1 MPQGSKLTR
10 DGIRILQGTPSAPL
24 ARSTLFLR
32 ILQTV
37 KPGEQTRT
45 RATLWMARPN
55 SGGYVIKELIPDM
68 ELEPQEALDKA
79 VAIAKRGEVRE
90 IYINADL
97 NRLPSVAARAAG

>member
-1 MPQGSKLTR
+1 
-10 DGIRILQGTPSAPL
+10 
-24 ARSTLFLR
+24 
-32 ILQTV
+32 
-37 KPGEQTRT
+37 
-45 RATLWMARPN
+45 MARPN